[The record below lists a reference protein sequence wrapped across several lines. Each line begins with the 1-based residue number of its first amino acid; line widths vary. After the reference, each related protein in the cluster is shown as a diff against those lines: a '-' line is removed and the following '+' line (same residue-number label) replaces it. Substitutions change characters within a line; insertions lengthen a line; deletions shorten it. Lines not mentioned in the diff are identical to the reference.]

1 MVVNNTLPPQNIEA
15 EESILGG
22 ILLDRDAMERIVD
35 LIIPDA
41 FYVPVHKAIYEAAL
55 KLYIQGKPVDLLTVK
70 SCLED
75 YQLLEKVGGI
85 DKLMQLLDRTVSA
98 VNIDRYGALVM
109 EKYLRRQLIS
119 SGHEIVELGFE
130 TTKELD
136 QILDESENKIFRLT
150 QKRPQEGLIPIAD
163 TLVQTYNELEKRHQ
177 KISLP
182 GIQTDFYDLDAMTGG
197 LQRSDLIIIAG
208 RPSMGKCLAAN
219 SEIVLADG
227 SLVTI
232 EEIYHR
238 RQGQLLTLNQDWKFK
253 ITNPSNFID
262 DGIKPVFRVTTKL
275 GRYIETTLTHPY
287 LTIQGW
293 QQLSQL
299 KLGDKIAI
307 PRKINI
313 VGTGTLPNHKVK
325 LLAYLIGDGCLTKH
339 HPLFL
344 NNSPLLQKDFVQSV
358 TNFKGVKI
366 RHKTSRRTKT
376 SSLDVIEDLK
386 FIRIHRTI
394 FANCI
399 KKVTESNNLYDK
411 KLDKLLRVHSSFVCD
426 YKQKNCITTKQNFDN
441 LYRILQ
447 VDDQQLTYYEIVSIS
462 NSGENPLKTWLQ
474 ELGLWGK
481 NAYNK
486 TIPSIIFELQP
497 QLLSLFL
504 NRLFATD
511 GWIYVS
517 KNEQVK
523 LGYCSLSRSLARQ
536 IQHLLLRFGIV
547 ASLKKNFLKYKSYY
561 RITWQINIADAQSI
575 KIFVNEIG
583 IFGKETVIDLAR
595 KALVRER
602 YKTNCDLI
610 LMQIGQQIAFYKKNK
625 VWTDIEKIA
634 GIKSYDNL
642 HFNKQVLLQNQL
654 FKSALT
660 LDDLSL
666 EPLATSEVYWDK
678 IASIEYTGEQQVYD
692 LTIPETHNFVANDIC
707 VHNTA
712 FGLAIATNIAKNSKL
727 PIAIFS
733 LEMSKEQLSLRLLA
747 AESKIEGNRL
757 RTGRFVQNEYEQLSL
772 ALGNISEMPI
782 YIDDSVNITVMQ
794 IRSQIRR
801 LKAEQKRDLGL
812 VLIDYLQLMEGGG
825 SENRNQELSK
835 ITRSLKGLA
844 REVNVP
850 VVALSQLSRAV
861 ETRNNKRPMM
871 SDLRESG
878 AIEQDADLI
887 MMLYRDEYYNTD
899 TLDRG
904 IAEIIITKHRNGPT
918 GPIKLLFQP
927 EFTQFLNMQNNSNY

>member
-1 MVVNNTLPPQNIEA
+1 MVANNALPPQNIEA

-22 ILLDRDAMERIVD
+22 ILLDRNAMERIVD
-35 LIIPDA
+35 LITPDA
-41 FYVPVHKAIYEAAL
+41 FYVPVHKTIYETAL
-55 KLYIQGKPVDLLTVK
+55 KLYVQGNPVDLLTIK
-70 SCLED
+70 SSLED
-75 YQLLEKVGGI
+75 YQLLEKIGGV

-98 VNIDRYGALVM
+98 VNIDRYSSIVM

-136 QILDESENKIFRLT
+136 QILDESEKKIFRLT

-163 TLVQTYNELEKRHQ
+163 TLVQTYSELEKRHQ

-253 ITNPSNFID
+253 ITEPSNFID
-262 DGIKPVFRVTTKL
+262 DGIKPVFRLTTKL

-299 KLGDKIAI
+299 KLGDQIAI

-313 VGTGTLPNHKVK
+313 FGTRTLPNHQVK
-325 LLAYLIGDGCLTKH
+325 LLAYLISDACSTKH
-339 HPLFL
+339 YPLFT
-344 NNSPLLQKDFVQSV
+344 NNSPLLQRDFVQSV
-358 TNFKGVKI
+358 TKFKGVKVK
-366 RHKTSRRTKT
+366 RKTSLRTKT
-376 SSLDVIEDLK
+376 SSFDTIEDLE

-394 FANCI
+394 FTDCL
-399 KKVTESNNLYDK
+399 KKVTESNNLSDQ
-411 KLDKLLRVHSSFVCD
+411 KLAKLLRVHPSLSYD
-426 YKQKNCITTKQNFDN
+426 WKQKNYVLNKKNFDN
-441 LYRILQ
+441 LCQIFK
-447 VDDQQLTYYEIVSIS
+447 VDSQKLAYYEIASIS
-462 NSGENPLKTWLQ
+462 DNGKNSLKTWLQ

-481 NAYNK
+481 NVYDK

-511 GWIYVS
+511 GWIYVFES
-517 KNEQVK
+517 GQVQ
-523 LGYCSLSRSLARQ
+523 LGYCSLSRSLTRQ

-547 ASLKKNFLKYKSYY
+547 ASLKQKIYQYKSHY
-561 RITWQINIADAQSI
+561 RITWKINITDTQSI
-575 KIFVNEIG
+575 KIFVDKIG
-583 IFGKETVIDLAR
+583 IFGKEKVIDLAK
-595 KALVRER
+595 KALVR
-602 YKTNCDLI
+602 KKHQTNCNLI
-610 LMQIGQQIAFYKKNK
+610 SREILQEIAFSKENK
-625 VWTDIEKIA
+625 VWTDLEKIA
-634 GIKSYDNL
+634 GVKSYDNL
-642 HFNKQVLLQNQL
+642 RFHKRALSRNKLL
-654 FKSALT
+654 KSALT
-660 LDDLSL
+660 VDDLYL
-666 EPLATSEVYWDK
+666 DPLATSEVYWDE
-678 IASIEYTGEQQVYD
+678 IASIEYTGKQQVYD

-712 FGLAIATNIAKNSKL
+712 FGLAMTANIAKNSKL

-747 AESKIEGNRL
+747 AESRIEGNRL

-772 ALGNISEMPI
+772 ALGNLSEMPI
-782 YIDDSVNITVMQ
+782 YIDDTVNITVMQ

-801 LKAEQKRDLGL
+801 LKAERKGDLGL
-812 VLIDYLQLMEGGG
+812 VLIDYLQLMEGGD
-825 SENRNQELSK
+825 SENRTQELSK

-887 MMLYRDEYYNTD
+887 MMLYRDEYYNAD
-899 TLDRG
+899 TVDRG

>member
-1 MVVNNTLPPQNIEA
+1 MVVNNALPPQNIEA

-22 ILLDRDAMERIVD
+22 ILLDRDAMGRIVD
-35 LIIPDA
+35 LITPDA
-41 FYVPVHKAIYEAAL
+41 FYVPVHKEIYEAAL
-55 KLYIQGKPVDLLTVK
+55 KLYIQGNPVDLLTVK
-70 SCLED
+70 SYLED
-75 YQLLEKVGGI
+75 YQLLEKIGGI

-130 TTKELD
+130 STKKLD

-238 RQGQLLTLNQDWKFK
+238 RQGQLLTLNKDWKFK

-275 GRYIETTLTHPY
+275 GRYVETTLTHPY
-287 LTIQGW
+287 LTIHGW

-313 VGTGTLPNHKVK
+313 IGTGTLPNHQVK

-339 HPLFL
+339 HPLFK

-358 TNFKGVKI
+358 TNFKEVKV
-366 RHKTSRRTKT
+366 RRKTSRLTKT
-376 SSLDVIEDLK
+376 SSLDVIGDLE

-394 FANCI
+394 FADCI
-399 KKVTESNNLYDK
+399 KKITESNNLSDQ
-411 KLDKLLRVHSSFVCD
+411 KLDKLLRVHSSLLCD
-426 YKQKNCITTKQNFDN
+426 WKQKNCITNKKNFDN
-441 LYRILQ
+441 LCLILP

-462 NSGENPLKTWLQ
+462 NNGENSLKTWLQ

-511 GWIYVS
+511 GWIS
-517 KNEQVK
+517 LSESGQVQ
-523 LGYCSLSRSLARQ
+523 LYYCSLSRSLARQ

-547 ASLKKNFLKYKSYY
+547 ASLKKKFLKYKSYY

-602 YKTNCDLI
+602 YKTNWDLI
-610 LMQIGQQIAFYKKNK
+610 LMQIWQQIAFSKENK
-625 VWTDIEKIA
+625 VWTDLEKIA

-642 HFNKQVLLQNQL
+642 HFNKQVLLQNKFL
-654 FKSALT
+654 KLALT

-678 IASIEYTGEQQVYD
+678 IVSIEYTGEQQVYD

-712 FGLAIATNIAKNSKL
+712 FGLAIAANIAKNSKL

-801 LKAEQKRDLGL
+801 LKAEQKGDLGL

-899 TLDRG
+899 TVDRG